1 MNDFEKALSIKNF
14 IENTCD
20 KSAIPY
26 GDIYLSYALPE
37 DELMLSQLPENF
49 RFYIDDTVKLFKILS
64 YSDTMIYGKFIEP
77 LDSFDLHRN
86 SEYSCSYTSP
96 EKLFTVKEIENALD
110 IVYYKI
116 NDYYRAF
123 TKRTIWKF
131 IVKELVTTVR
141 SCYDLGN
148 SNE

>member
-14 IENTCD
+14 IENICG

-37 DELMLSQLPENF
+37 DKLMLSQLPENF
-49 RFYIDDTVKLFKILS
+49 RFYINGTVKLFKILS

-96 EKLFTVKEIENALD
+96 EKLFTVEEIENALD

-116 NDYYRAF
+116 NGSYRAF

-131 IVKELVTTVR
+131 IVEELVTTVR
-141 SCYDLGN
+141 SCYDV
-148 SNE
+148 EVFYE